1 MSYKDLDNL
10 DREGVVKITSLT
22 DSHDG
27 KQGECVLETII
38 QMQDGSFHK
47 IVVPEEERAQATR
60 AIEDFAYDVADAQG
74 LDPNQLVGTL
84 FFQRE
89 KGYAA
94 DLDEYNK
101 EDSKYND
108 YSSTL
113 SRGKNIKRAVAAA
126 GVLGGIAIT
135 ATACSNIAKQQK
147 EKNVEQ
153 ETETTVVKPEIKG
166 TSWDNYVNVAPEG
179 IQKEFMQK
187 ENDLTERLNNAA
199 KTVNYTYEDGTRC
212 QLGFC
217 VEEVRTLLLA
227 LNDFSYTYEY
237 VDENGVSQKVEL
249 TNNDVWM
256 FIMNGESL
264 DSINVVRDGETVTE
278 DYETVLHKAFEKFT
292 LLFNTVS
299 VDPNLV
305 ADLFDDSVDRD
316 LIVQAIEGHNKVLNA
331 TTEDERKN
339 AAVEQRKWWEN
350 TYAMN
355 ASGTDARFGRSST
368 AFLTRAL
375 YTSDVM
381 LAQAYN
387 YTGTADIYRVSD
399 GKRVEVT
406 TNLYGEEFNAF
417 MEGGLT
423 HFDKDSTL
431 KKYGKDPDDYYF
443 WTVEMGPDFM
453 SVASNSC
460 DSVFEN
466 FTEYQNYLKT
476 VDSVRTL
483 LETGGTVSADD
494 ALERLH
500 EKFASG
506 QELTEDDFNLM
517 SVTQEYDT
525 IKAKLQ
531 VMEAQCYPVADI
543 EDLMRSRLMSMDL
556 YPVNAD
562 DRIWKYWENKQ
573 EGILNSLSSGKVTS
587 SSTGS
592 KKSTGKTTY
601 KGTDAKAAEQ
611 ALVNAGMTPEEATA
625 ARIKAED
632 EAMARQGILGR
643 ADDPETDK
651 KAMAEAQKAQ
661 AQAQIT
667 YNEVYYQSYNYWLQQ
682 WKNSYG
688 QNNTPPSFESQYL
701 NNTSFVSD
709 SLQNREV
716 TIRDAYLDGKN
727 NAWKDYLTWEV
738 EQGLN
743 GNEKLEEQA
752 EERGNITGG
761 ETKIDDSLKD
771 YIEDGSISTDPGDSN
786 GQTVQ
791 DVKDQYNGEDSD
803 KNIKEPV
810 ITPSNPAPTPP
821 PAAPTTPSPAPAPE
835 QNTQPQANP
844 QDELPPGF
852 KPFVDPSST
861 GNGETNYWSEQDI
874 LDHAF
879 PEAQSQS
886 VDSVPAADTPV
897 ESTPAAE
904 ITESNAPVVEES
916 TGTPAV
922 ETEGGEIQINPEF
935 EGVDMGDISTDP
947 EASNISFDDEL
958 INQLIEL
965 DSQENVEEEAS
976 VKTL

>member
-1 MSYKDLDNL
+1 MNYKDLKNL
-10 DREGVVKITSLT
+10 DRKGVVKITSLT

-27 KQGECVLETII
+27 KQGECVLESII

-47 IVVPEEERAQATR
+47 IVVPEGERAAATS
-60 AIEDFAYDVADAQG
+60 AIEDFAYSVADAQG
-74 LDPNQLVGTL
+74 LDPSQLVGTL

-89 KGYAA
+89 KGYAS
-94 DLDEYNK
+94 DLEEYNK
-101 EDSKYND
+101 EDSKYAY
-108 YSSTL
+108 YSNAL
-113 SRGKNIKRAVAAA
+113 SKGKTVKRVVAAA
-126 GVLGGIAIT
+126 GVLGGLAVT
-135 ATACSNIAKQQK
+135 ATACGNAVKQQK
-147 EKNVEQ
+147 TKNAEQ
-153 ETETTVVKPEIKG
+153 ETETTAVKPEIKG

-227 LNDFSYTYEY
+227 LNDFSYTYDY

-278 DYETVLHKAFEKFT
+278 DYETVLHKAFEKFS

-305 ADLFDDSVDRD
+305 ADLFDDSVDHD
-316 LIVQAIEGHNKVLNA
+316 LVVEAIEGHNKVLNA
-331 TTEDERKN
+331 TTEEERKN
-339 AAVEQRKWWEN
+339 AAIEQRKWWEN

-399 GKRVEVT
+399 GKRVEVK

-431 KKYGKDPDDYYF
+431 KKYGKNPEDYYF

-460 DSVFEN
+460 DSIFEN

-476 VDSVRTL
+476 VESVKTL
-483 LETGGTVSADD
+483 LENGGTVSADD

-506 QELTEDDFNLM
+506 QQLTEDDFSLM
-517 SVTQEYDT
+517 SVSQEYDT
-525 IKAKLQ
+525 IKAKLA
-531 VMEAQCYPVADI
+531 VMQNQCYDVVDI
-543 EDLMRSRLMSMDL
+543 EDLMRSRLITMDL
-556 YPVNAD
+556 YPVHAD

-573 EGILNSLSSGKVTS
+573 EGILNSTSSTKVA

-592 KKSTGKTTY
+592 KSGSGKTTY

-611 ALVNAGMTPEEATA
+611 ALVNAGMTPEEAEA
-625 ARIKAED
+625 ARIKAEN

-643 ADDPETDK
+643 ADDPETTK

-667 YNEVYYQSYNYWLQQ
+667 YNEVYSQSYNYWLQQ

-688 QNNTPPSFESQYL
+688 KNNTPPSFESKYL
-701 NNTSFVSD
+701 NDTSYVSD
-709 SLQNREV
+709 SLSNREV

-738 EQGLN
+738 EQGLK

-752 EERGNITGG
+752 KDRGNITGG
-761 ETKIDDSLKD
+761 ETNIDDDLKD
-771 YIEDGSISTDPGDSN
+771 YIQDGSISTDPGKSD
-786 GQTVQ
+786 GQTVD
-791 DVKDQYNGEDSD
+791 DVKDKYNGEDSNKD
-803 KNIKEPV
+803 NHGTV
-810 ITPSNPAPTPP
+810 ITPEKPAPTPP
-821 PAAPTTPSPAPAPE
+821 EAGD
-835 QNTQPQANP
+835 QQQGQPGP

-852 KPFVDPSST
+852 KPFVDPAET
-861 GNGETNYWSEQDI
+861 GNGETNYWSEEDI
-874 LDHAF
+874 LENAF
-879 PEAQSQS
+879 PEAQSE
-886 VDSVPAADTPV
+886 DNAAAV
-897 ESTPAAE
+897 EEAE
-904 ITESNAPVVEES
+904 IPSGVT
-916 TGTPAV
+916 
-922 ETEGGEIQINPEF
+922 TEGGEVQINPEF
-935 EGVDMGDISTDP
+935 EGIEIEDVSTESKAD
-947 EASNISFDDEL
+947 EISFDDEL
-958 INQLIEL
+958 LEKLVEI
-965 DSQENVEEEAS
+965 DSQERGEEQAP
-976 VKTL
+976 VKTR